1 MNKIAII
8 VPHGDDEALGFGG
21 VIQKHLLENDH
32 ITVVT
37 CRAPHDERTAI
48 QLADSLKAKEIL
60 GYQEHRNILLS
71 EDIISNRPLDLYKAL
86 EKTLAEIQPN
96 IVYTT
101 FWGDNHQDHN
111 IVYECV
117 RRLIRVWGP
126 LRVKK
131 FILGEIP
138 SSTDQ
143 APKLSFNAFLP
154 NLYIPIIK
162 EQLIKKIDAMQAYST
177 EQKYMPHPRSPY
189 GIELLARNR
198 GMECGSEFAESFM
211 VIRDIL

>member
-1 MNKIAII
+1 MNNIAII
-8 VPHGDDEALGFGG
+8 VPHGDDEVLGFGG
-21 VIQKHLLENDH
+21 AVQKHLESGDH

-48 QLADSLKAKEIL
+48 QLVDSIKAKEIL
-60 GYQEHRNILLS
+60 GYQSIKNILLS
-71 EDIISNRPLDLYKAL
+71 EDNISNRPLDLYKSL
-86 EKTLAEIQPN
+86 EKVLCEIKPN

-101 FWGDNHQDHN
+101 FWGDNHQDHKAT
-111 IVYECV
+111 YESV

-126 LRVKK
+126 LRVKR
-131 FILGEIP
+131 FLLGEIP

-143 APKLSFNAFLP
+143 APKLLFNTFLP
-154 NLYIPIIK
+154 NLYLPISS
-162 EQLIKKIDAMQAYST
+162 EQLNKKINAMQAYST

-198 GMECGSEFAESFM
+198 GMECGHEFAECFM